1 MESKKAI
8 FENAVD
14 QLTMRALY
22 DLEQSD
28 AAVKEAEAK
37 LDNLYDSLKF
47 DDKLDAD
54 VKARVGEYIEQTIIT
69 SSSEFRHVYLQGAKD
84 SIIVMRELG
93 VIK

>member
-69 SSSEFRHVYLQGAKD
+69 ASSEFRHVYLQGAKD